1 VVSAWAAVVVSWMSV
16 IALVQRLGPVRVLC
30 DSDPV
35 RVESIPTIRG
45 ALVAHCPS
53 LALFV
58 ELVEGLPQV
67 MAAAKDAE
75 GRYIYVNRGF
85 ADRLGRSASALL
97 GASVA
102 ELFAPEL
109 AASYAAQDDDVMRTG
124 RSLSG
129 HLELIVRVDGQL
141 GWYLTSKSRLV
152 DNDGAPVGVA
162 VLSVDLHAHM
172 NSAHGG
178 LAQALT
184 EVRSRLD
191 ESWRVS
197 EIADIAGLST
207 KQLERLTHRTL
218 GLPPRAILQRLRI
231 EHAVR
236 LMSTTEMTMGEIAQ
250 ACGFYDQSSFTRQF
264 RGILGLPPGAYR
276 RQALA

>member
-1 VVSAWAAVVVSWMSV
+1 MS
-16 IALVQRLGPVRVLC
+16 
-30 DSDPV
+30 
-35 RVESIPTIRG
+35 VESIPGPRG
-45 ALVAHCPS
+45 THVAECPALTS
-53 LALFV
+53 FI

-67 MAAAKDAE
+67 MAAAKDTS
-75 GRYIYVNRGF
+75 GRYVYVNRGF
-85 ADRLGRSASALL
+85 ADRLGKPAGDLL
-97 GASVA
+97 GRTVG
-102 ELFAPEL
+102 ELFAVDL
-109 AASYAAQDDDVMRTG
+109 AASYAAQDEDVMKTG

-141 GWYLTSKSRLV
+141 GWYLTSKSRLI
-152 DNDGAPVGVA
+152 DNTGTPFGLA

-178 LAQALT
+178 LADALT
-184 EVRSRLD
+184 EVRQRIHD
-191 ESWRVS
+191 PWRVS
-197 EIADIAGLST
+197 EIAEIAGLST

-236 LMSTTEMTMGEIAQ
+236 LMGSTSMTVGEIAH

-264 RGILGLPPGAYR
+264 RTVLGMTPGAYR
-276 RQALA
+276 RRSST

>member
-1 VVSAWAAVVVSWMSV
+1 MCHSD
-16 IALVQRLGPVRVLC
+16 GVRV
-30 DSDPV
+30 D
-35 RVESIPTIRG
+35 SIPGVRG
-45 ALVAHCPS
+45 DLVAECPS

-67 MAAAKDAE
+67 MAAAKDVA
-75 GRYIYVNRGF
+75 GRYVYVNRGF
-85 ADRLGRSASALL
+85 AERLGRPVGELL
-97 GASVA
+97 GATVA
-102 ELFAPEL
+102 DLFAPDL
-109 AASYAAQDDDVMRTG
+109 AASYSAQDDEVMETG

-141 GWYLTSKSRLV
+141 GWYLTSKSRLL
-152 DNDGAPVGVA
+152 DNHGAVVGVA
-162 VLSVDLHAHM
+162 VLSVDLQAHM

-178 LAQALT
+178 LAEALT
-184 EVRSRLD
+184 QVRLRID
-191 ESWRVS
+191 EPWKVT
-197 EIADIAGLST
+197 EIAAIAGLST

-236 LMSTTEMTMGEIAQ
+236 LMGTTSMTVGEIAH

-264 RGILGLPPGAYR
+264 RSVLGLTPGAYR
-276 RQALA
+276 RQALI